1 MADFLDKL
9 DQAEK
14 RDDVRLSNQ
23 PSGSSSLGDAHVV
36 MTHDG
41 SAGKHGKG
49 KGKGA
54 KDKEKKAKTK
64 KGHEAKVG
72 EKKPKKTAEKKGKKV
87 KKGAEDQA
95 SGDNPTTAAE
105 ASAAAS
111 VPPPQDST
119 AQLADGDGA
128 EPATEAPAGA
138 PASDGESVGATLW
151 KEKAGMDQLRSAGLV
166 ESKLLLRNLFR
177 PMNWWRSDPE
187 QANLARRPQD
197 TKKAH
202 YRLSVKNLR
211 DRLWFSSKQLP
222 APDKPTAIKH
232 RLWFSTK
239 RLPPP
244 TSESSCS
251 SDPTIP
257 STGGEYREDVVQA
270 V

>member
-41 SAGKHGKG
+41 SAGKHG

-138 PASDGESVGATLW
+138 PAIDGESVGATLW

-187 QANLARRPQD
+187 QANLARRPQVRVPVVQP
-197 TKKAH
+197 TPSPLTHLRPYPQAH
-202 YRLSVKNLR
+202 RSQHPSHYIRSIR
-211 DRLWFSSKQLP
+211 SIRSHP
-222 APDKPTAIKH
+222 
-232 RLWFSTK
+232 
-239 RLPPP
+239 
-244 TSESSCS
+244 
-251 SDPTIP
+251 IP
-257 STGGEYREDVVQA
+257 SHPIPSH
-270 V
+270 